1 MKLLKKLY
9 QYVVPLMLLFQ
20 MQLES
25 STYKGSQSSRPSA
38 GDKGFFNALR
48 AYSVQGELST
58 PIHLSCEDTRF
69 RWKVVFA
76 RRENRY
82 YAFCRDVRRAL
93 YLIRPV
99 LCLGTYCICGYHS
112 VEGDTLRIAENVKS
126 ESFVEVAEKF

>member
-58 PIHLSCEDTRF
+58 PIEVAKIHAFDGKLYLQGGKT
-69 RWKVVFA
+69 VITHFA
-76 RRENRY
+76 EM
-82 YAFCRDVRRAL
+82 FDVR
-93 YLIRPV
+93 
-99 LCLGTYCICGYHS
+99 C
-112 VEGDTLRIAENVKS
+112 TL
-126 ESFVEVAEKF
+126 